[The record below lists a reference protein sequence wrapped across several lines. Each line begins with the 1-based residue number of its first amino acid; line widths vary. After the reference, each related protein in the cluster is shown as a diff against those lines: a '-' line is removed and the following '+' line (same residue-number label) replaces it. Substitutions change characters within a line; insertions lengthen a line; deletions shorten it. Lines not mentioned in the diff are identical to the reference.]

1 MLIEYGILII
11 GLILLYAGSEFL
23 VRGAASTAM
32 LFAVRPVIIGLTIV
46 AFATSAPEFIVSLIA
61 AVKGSGDI
69 SVGNILGSN
78 VINIA
83 LVLGISALIKP
94 VEINQQIIK
103 FEIPYMVSASLVFW
117 LLCLDGAIG
126 YKDGIILILMLII
139 FLIYGI
145 KNAKYKKN
153 TKSNTGNNIN
163 DNKIDMKN
171 NNVVP
176 EKSKNKLKFII
187 LNTVML
193 TGGLA
198 GLAKGADMVVN
209 SAIHIATSIGLSQ
222 AFIGISVVALGTS
235 LPELAASAVAASKGE
250 SDISIG
256 NIVGS
261 NLFNICLVM
270 GTVGLLNPMK
280 IDKSLLN
287 FEFPAMFL
295 ISIILFTIV
304 FFKHRISRKTGLFLI
319 IFFIVYLI
327 ISYFKTI

>member
-1 MLIEYGILII
+1 MLTDFSILII
-11 GLILLYAGSEFL
+11 GLILLYIGSEFL

-32 LFAVRPVIIGLTIV
+32 LFSIRPVIIGLTIV
-46 AFATSAPEFIVSLIA
+46 AIATSAPELLVSLVA

-94 VEINQQIIK
+94 VEINRQITK
-103 FEIPYMVSASLVFW
+103 FEIPYMVFASLVFW
-117 LLCLDGAIG
+117 LLCLDGTID
-126 YKDGIILILMLII
+126 YKDGIILISMLIV

-145 KNAKYKKN
+145 KNAKDTKKDTKDNGNNKKN
-153 TKSNTGNNIN
+153 NKDIN
-163 DNKIDMKN
+163 GRTEDK
-171 NNVVP
+171 
-176 EKSKNKLKFII
+176 KNKLQSIL
-187 LNTVML
+187 LNTAML
-193 TGGLA
+193 IIGLT
-198 GLAKGADMVVN
+198 GLAKGADMVVT
-209 SAIHIATSIGLSQ
+209 SAIHIATGIGLSQ

-270 GTVGLLNPMK
+270 GTIGLLNPMK
-280 IDKSLLN
+280 IDKTLLN
-287 FEFPAMFL
+287 FEFPLMFL
-295 ISIILFTIV
+295 ISIILFAIAFFNHRITRKTGFFLIV
-304 FFKHRISRKTGLFLI
+304 FFI
-319 IFFIVYLI
+319 IYILV
-327 ISYFKTI
+327 SYFKTL